1 MIKRWIC
8 ALLVAALAGSL
19 WYVAITTDDPMFE
32 RETQSGTE
40 TSPEEAGE
48 EGVSEAAPAYIDDGS
63 LTLWYTDDALTEYLS
78 SVALSFQQDND
89 IKVNVVKK
97 DGVEFLEAINANS
110 VNETQRTEALC
121 DLYVTSHDNLLR
133 AYLSGLASVI
143 TDPEEVVNTSAFPQ
157 TALNAVTCYDHLVA
171 YPLYYETNFF
181 LYNKTYMAS
190 IAQNKIEADQDM
202 AEGEEATKELL
213 ENGEPKEDAEETGTE
228 DKTDDDKDKED
239 TQDAADGDEPEETE
253 DENPMGE
260 EDATADPEVLEK
272 LATMIPA
279 TIEDIKTFANNYDA
293 PEAVESVFK
302 WDVSDIFYNY
312 FFVGNYMDVGGE
324 HGDNASV
331 FNIYNS
337 QAVECLRAYQ
347 TMNQFF
353 SIDTKVDYY
362 DNILQDFIDG
372 KMVFTVATTDAIARI
387 HEAQKAGDFDFEYGI
402 CALPDISS
410 LLKAR
415 GLSVTDV
422 VAVNGYS
429 VKKDAANRLASYIVY
444 DKASELYMKSGKV
457 SCRKTI
463 EFEDPEIANIMTE
476 YERSMPLP
484 KMVEASNYWVQL
496 EIAFTKVWNGA
507 DPDDIL
513 HDLSDTI
520 GGQIEEIK
528 ANLPTQ
534 ESFNAGGAHFVQ

>member
-8 ALLVAALAGSL
+8 AILVVALAGGL
-19 WYVAITTDDPMFE
+19 WYVATTTDDPMYE
-32 RETQSGTE
+32 RMTQSDTE
-40 TSPEEAGE
+40 LSEETGEGE
-48 EGVSEAAPAYIDDGS
+48 ETEPEPAYVDDGS

-110 VNETQRTEALC
+110 VDETGRDEALC

-143 TDPEEVVNTSAFPQ
+143 TDPEDVINTSSYPQ

-190 IAQNKIEADQDM
+190 IAQNKIEADADL
-202 AEGEEATKELL
+202 AEGEEATRELL
-213 ENGEPKEDAEETGTE
+213 ENGEPDEADKEI
-228 DKTDDDKDKED
+228 KTDKED
-239 TQDAADGDEPEETE
+239 GNEDKNEGEDVGEEV
-253 DENPMGE
+253 DSENPMGE

-272 LATMIPA
+272 LANMIPS

-337 QAVECLRAYQ
+337 QAVDCLRAYQ

-353 SIDTKVDYY
+353 SIDTKVDSY

-387 HEAQKAGDFDFEYGI
+387 HEAQKEGGFDFEYGI

-415 GLSVTDV
+415 GLSVTDA
-422 VAVNGYS
+422 VAINGYS
-429 VKKDAANRLASYIVY
+429 TKKDEANRLASYIVY

-463 EFEDPEIANIMTE
+463 EFEDPEIENIMTE
-476 YERSMPLP
+476 YEKSMPLP

-496 EIAFTKVWNGA
+496 EIAFTKVWKGA
-507 DPDDIL
+507 DPDETL
-513 HDLSDTI
+513 HELSDTI

-534 ESFNAGGAHFVQ
+534 ESFNAGGALFVQ

>member
-1 MIKRWIC
+1 MLRRWIC
-8 ALLVAALAGSL
+8 AILVLALALSVF
-19 WYVAITTDDPMFE
+19 YVAKTTDD
-32 RETQSGTE
+32 QSYRAGA
-40 TSPEEAGE
+40 SEEAPDGNAAE
-48 EGVSEAAPAYIDDGS
+48 DEGVTAPAYTDDGS
-63 LTLWYTDDALTEYLS
+63 LTLWYTDDALTEYLTG
-78 SVALSFQQDND
+78 VALSFQQDQG
-89 IKVNVVKK
+89 IKVNIEKK
-97 DGVEFLEAINANS
+97 DGVQFLEEINKDSLLDPKERSSAP
-110 VNETQRTEALC
+110 C
-121 DLYVTSHDNLLR
+121 DLYITSHDSLLR
-133 AYLSGLASVI
+133 AYLSGLASII
-143 TDPEEVVNTSAFPQ
+143 TDPDQVVTPEMYPQ
-157 TALNAVTCYDHLVA
+157 TAINAVTCYDHLVA

-190 IAQNKIEADQDM
+190 IAQNKIEADADI
-202 AEGEEATKELL
+202 AEGEEATAELEQNGAPTEAAEEISTDPE
-213 ENGEPKEDAEETGTE
+213 ENQEGDAAAIGPSEEEDA
-228 DKTDDDKDKED
+228 
-239 TQDAADGDEPEETE
+239 
-253 DENPMGE
+253 NPMGE

-324 HGDNASV
+324 HGDNAAV

-353 SIDTKVDYY
+353 SIEPKTDNY
-362 DNILQDFIDG
+362 DRILQDFIDG

-387 HEAQKAGDFDFEYGI
+387 HEAQKRGEFDFEYGVSI
-402 CALPDISS
+402 LPDISN

-415 GLSVTDV
+415 GLSVTDA

-429 VKKDAANRLASYIVY
+429 EKKADANRLATYIAY
-444 DKASELYMKSGKV
+444 YKAPDLYMRSGKV
-457 SCRKTI
+457 ACSKSV
-463 EFEDPEIANIMTE
+463 EYEDAEIANVMAE
-476 YERSMPLP
+476 YEKSMPLP

-507 DPDDIL
+507 DPDETL
-513 HDLSDTI
+513 HELSDTI
-520 GGQIEEIK
+520 GAQIEKIK

-534 ESFNAGGAHFVQ
+534 ESFNAGAGTFVQ

>member
-1 MIKRWIC
+1 MIRRWIC

-40 TSPEEAGE
+40 TAPEEAGE

-110 VNETQRTEALC
+110 VNEAQRTEALC

-143 TDPEEVVNTSAFPQ
+143 TDPEEVVNTSVFPQ
-157 TALNAVTCYDHLVA
+157 TALNAVTCYDHIVA

-213 ENGEPKEDAEETGTE
+213 ENGEPKEEAEDNATE

-337 QAVECLRAYQ
+337 QAVDCLRAYQ

-444 DKASELYMKSGKV
+444 DKAPELYMKSGKV

-534 ESFNAGGAHFVQ
+534 ESFNAGGALFVQ

>member
-429 VKKDAANRLASYIVY
+429 LKKDAANRLASYIVY
-444 DKASELYMKSGKV
+444 DKAPELYMKSGKV